1 MDWINYHHLLY
12 FWVAA
17 REGSITKACKKLH
30 LTQPTVSG
38 QIQALEKSL
47 RTKLFDRSGR
57 SIALTDTGRVVYRYA
72 DEIFTLG
79 RELQDA
85 LHDRPTGQPVRF
97 AVGVADALPKVL
109 VHRLLA
115 PAREIKEHVR
125 VTCIDGNPEAL
136 LAQLALHELDLVIS
150 DFPASPRLG
159 MKAFT
164 HLLGGCGITF
174 FAQDDLAREYRK
186 GFPASLTGA
195 PMLLPIGNT
204 TLRRSLEQWFDER
217 GIRPRIS
224 GEFADSALLKSFGAA
239 GDGIFAAP
247 TAVEEDVKRMYG
259 VSVVGREDSIRERF
273 YAISVEKRL
282 KHPAVVAISQ
292 AAKQKLFRG
301 DLAWQGRSRPKQ

>member
-12 FWVAA
+12 FWAAA

-47 RTKLFDRSGR
+47 RAKLFERSGR
-57 SIALTDTGRVVYRYA
+57 SIALTDTGRIVFRYA
-72 DEIFTLG
+72 DEIFAIG

-115 PAREIKEHVR
+115 PAREIKEPVR
-125 VTCIDGNPEAL
+125 VTCIDGNPESL

-164 HLLGGCGITF
+164 HALGDCGVTF
-174 FAQDDLAREYRK
+174 FARDDLTREYRK
-186 GFPASLTGA
+186 GFPGSLTGA

-247 TAVEEDVKRMYG
+247 TVVEDDVRRMYG
-259 VSVVGREDSIRERF
+259 VSVVGREESIRERF
-273 YAISVEKRL
+273 YAISIEKRL
-282 KHPAVVAISQ
+282 KHPAVVAIAQ
-292 AAKQKLFRG
+292 AAKQRLFRG
-301 DLAWQGRSRPKQ
+301 DLALQGRSRPRP